1 MKNFTKENTK
11 SYISKLRSN
20 GYLIVNDVFN
30 QKKCITLKNDLI
42 SIYKKLDKTHN
53 IEGKK
58 VGQITIRDLV
68 LIDPD
73 KFLNLIDFNLINEIA
88 KGVFQ
93 DEYILEN
100 IMASNS
106 INVSN
111 QYKSM
116 AHIDGHLPV
125 KDVNLTTDLVAI
137 ICLDNFTKKN
147 GATKIWPK
155 SHLSGI
161 HIHKNGNEK
170 FLKNKKF
177 TLLNAEKGSIG
188 FILGQTWHQI
198 GQNITNDSRWS
209 IIIHYKRWWIKPSTD
224 FTKCGTSIF
233 NKLNS
238 TQKKLLGFTS
248 ISPKFNLKKLKRN
261 LKTLRKIK
269 KVPKEYKKSLNY

>member
-269 KVPKEYKKSLNY
+269 KVPKEYKKLLNY

>member
-170 FLKNKKF
+170 FLKNKKY